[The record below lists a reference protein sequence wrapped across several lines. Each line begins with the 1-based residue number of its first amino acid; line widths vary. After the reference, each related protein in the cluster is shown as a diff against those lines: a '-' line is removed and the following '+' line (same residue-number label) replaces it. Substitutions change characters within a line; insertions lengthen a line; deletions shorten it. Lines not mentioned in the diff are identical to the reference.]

1 MIWRK
6 KVTKEKLSTA
16 KKSIQIWDVNIN
28 NIVISILIET
38 KTNSKYLIGFSDK
51 AIRPLVLI
59 MPKVSGY
66 VKTFKA
72 KDGNKDKTINWCLSV

>member
-72 KDGNKDKTINWCLSV
+72 KDGNKDKTIN

>member
-6 KVTKEKLSTA
+6 KVPKEKLSTA

-72 KDGNKDKTINWCLSV
+72 KDGNKDKTIN

>member
-72 KDGNKDKTINWCLSV
+72 KDENKDKTIN

>member
-38 KTNSKYLIGFSDK
+38 KTNSKYFIGFSDK

-72 KDGNKDKTINWCLSV
+72 KDGNKDKTIN

>member
-6 KVTKEKLSTA
+6 KVAKEKLSTA

-72 KDGNKDKTINWCLSV
+72 KDGNKDKTIN

>member
-59 MPKVSGY
+59 MPKVSGHL
-66 VKTFKA
+66 KPKMEI
-72 KDGNKDKTINWCLSV
+72 KIKQ

>member
-1 MIWRK
+1 M
-6 KVTKEKLSTA
+6 
-16 KKSIQIWDVNIN
+16 
-28 NIVISILIET
+28 
-38 KTNSKYLIGFSDK
+38 IGFSDK

>member
-1 MIWRK
+1 MICRK

-72 KDGNKDKTINWCLSV
+72 KDGNKDKTIN

>member
-66 VKTFKA
+66 VNTFKA
-72 KDGNKDKTINWCLSV
+72 KDGNKDKTIN